1 MPGDER
7 RAGRAKGLGGRLNRG
22 TRLARAGARGATG
35 MAGARLRGL
44 AGRDP
49 RDAELHEQLATD
61 LAEVLGE
68 MKGAAMKLGQLLSFV
83 DLDLPPE
90 VQSTYHR
97 ALATLRD
104 QAPAFD
110 PGAIDEVLRDQYGAA
125 PDEVFAHFDPE
136 PIAAASIGQ
145 VHAATLHDGRD
156 VVVKVQ
162 YPGVAD
168 AVRADLRNAESFA
181 PLARLVSPNQE
192 IGPLLDELRERVFDE
207 LDYERE
213 AQYQRAFA
221 TRYRDHPFIHVPD
234 IVGDLCHSQVLVSER
249 IHGRTFDEVVE
260 HADEAEKQRV
270 GEIVFRYAFGS
281 IGRFR
286 LFNGDP
292 HPGNY
297 LIEDDGAADGGSR
310 VAFLDYGSV
319 KLFSRERYA
328 SIRRIEAAMSL
339 ADQDEALGA
348 LRDAGF
354 LPRKAQV
361 DERVVYEWFRLY
373 TKPVLAPQP
382 FTFTPEF
389 AAEVIRSSAD
399 PRSEFADVVRR
410 LNLPSDY
417 LLLNRIQWGLNS
429 VLARLGARNDW
440 RAIRDEYLDQGDGP
454 ATPLGELDAAWW
466 ADRDPEVDPPA

>member
-1 MPGDER
+1 
-7 RAGRAKGLGGRLNRG
+7 
-22 TRLARAGARGATG
+22 
-35 MAGARLRGL
+35 
-44 AGRDP
+44 
-49 RDAELHEQLATD
+49 
-61 LAEVLGE
+61 

-90 VQSTYHR
+90 VQSTYHG

-110 PGAIDEVLRDQYGAA
+110 PIAIDDVLREQYGEG
-125 PDEVFAHFDPE
+125 PEEVFASFDPE

-145 VHAATLHDGRD
+145 VHAAKLHDGRE

-181 PLARLVSPNQE
+181 PLARLFSPNQE
-192 IGPLLDELRERVFDE
+192 IAPLLDELRERVFDE

-221 TRYRDHPFIHVPD
+221 TRYAGHPFIHVPD
-234 IVGDLCHSQVLVSER
+234 IVGELCRSQVLVSER
-249 IHGRTFDEVVE
+249 IHGRSFDQLVAEGSP
-260 HADEAEKQRV
+260 AEKQRV
-270 GEIVFRYAFGS
+270 GEVIFRYGFGS

-297 LIEDDGAADGGSR
+297 LIEDDGR

-319 KLFSRERYA
+319 KLFSRERYSA
-328 SIRRIEAAMSL
+328 MRRIEAAMSL
-339 ADQDEALGA
+339 DDRDEALAA

-354 LPRKAQV
+354 LPRTAKV
-361 DERVVYEWFRLY
+361 DEQVVYEWFQLY

-399 PRSEFADVVRR
+399 PRSKYADVVRR

-429 VLARLGARNDW
+429 VLARLEASNDW
-440 RAIRDEYLDQGDGP
+440 RAIRDEYLHGGGDP
-454 ATPLGELDAAWW
+454 ATELGEEDATWW
-466 ADRDPEVDPPA
+466 RERDPEVDPPA

>member
-1 MPGDER
+1 VGDEPR
-7 RAGRAKGLGGRLNRG
+7 RRDTGRTSLGGRVRRG
-22 TRLARAGARGATG
+22 ARLARAGAKGAAG
-35 MAGARLRGL
+35 MTASRARGL
-44 AGRDP
+44 AGGDP
-49 RDAELHEQLATD
+49 RETELHERLAAD
-61 LAEVLGE
+61 LAEVLGD

-90 VQSTYHR
+90 VQTAYHE

-110 PGAIDEVLRDQYGAA
+110 PGAIDEVLRDAYGEG
-125 PDEVFAHFDPE
+125 PEHVFASFDPE
-136 PIAAASIGQ
+136 PLAAASIGQ
-145 VHAATLHDGRD
+145 VHAAKLHDGRD
-156 VVVKVQ
+156 VVVKIQ

-181 PLARLVSPNQE
+181 PLARLISPNQE
-192 IGPLLDELRERVFDE
+192 IAPLLDELRERVFDE
-207 LDYERE
+207 LDYARE

-221 TRYRDHPFIHVPD
+221 TRYQGHPFIHVPD
-234 IVGDLCHSQVLVSER
+234 IVGELCREQVLVSER
-249 IHGRTFDEVVE
+249 IYGRTFDALVTEGTALE
-260 HADEAEKQRV
+260 QQRV
-270 GEIVFRYAFGS
+270 GEIIFRYAFGS

-297 LIEDDGAADGGSR
+297 LIEGDGDELR

-328 SIRRIEAAMSL
+328 SMRRLEAAMSL
-339 ADQDEALGA
+339 GDQTAAIEAL
-348 LRDAGF
+348 REAGF
-354 LPRKAQV
+354 VPRSAKL
-361 DERVVYEWFRLY
+361 DEDAVYEWFRLY
-373 TKPVLAPQP
+373 TRPVSAEQP

-389 AAEVIRSSAD
+389 AAEVIRTSAD
-399 PRSEFADVVRR
+399 PRSPLADVVRR

-429 VLARLGARNDW
+429 VLARLGATGNW
-440 RAIRDEYLDQGDGP
+440 RAIRDEYLDGGGDP
-454 ATPLGELDAAWW
+454 ASPLGELDAAWW
-466 ADRDPEVDPPA
+466 RARDPEVDPPA